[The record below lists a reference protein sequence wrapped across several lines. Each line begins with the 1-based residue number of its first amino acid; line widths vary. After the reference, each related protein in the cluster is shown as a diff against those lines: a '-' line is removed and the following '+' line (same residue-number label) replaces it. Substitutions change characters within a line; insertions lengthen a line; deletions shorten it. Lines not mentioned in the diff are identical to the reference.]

1 MEFKRLRMFALR
13 FLSFFHK
20 INIVCNFNS
29 YQKIKFYATKS
40 YTIAKLV
47 YTFYASFMHTKELLP
62 YTLINSNFSKFLQLN
77 GIMILLLH
85 YYTVI
90 LYTIFSRN

>member
-1 MEFKRLRMFALR
+1 MEFKRLRIFALR
-13 FLSFFHK
+13 FLSFFHQ

-40 YTIAKLV
+40 YTIAELV

-62 YTLINSNFSKFLQLN
+62 YTLINSNFSKFCATKWDYDFATS
-77 GIMILLLH
+77 LLYCYIVHHFL
-85 YYTVI
+85 T
-90 LYTIFSRN
+90 